1 MRILLCCELYSPS
14 VGGVQQVMQQLA
26 ERLVVRGHEVTI
38 ATTKLPTRLFS
49 ELNGVTIREFKI
61 SGNLVRGMEGT
72 VAEYRRFVTSQSFD
86 VIMIKAAQQW
96 TFDALW
102 PVLSEIKAGKVFVPC
117 GFSSLYEPA
126 YAEYFRQLPR
136 ILQQFD
142 HLIFYASD
150 YRDINF

>member
-14 VGGVQQVMQQLA
+14 VGGVQQVIQQLA

-72 VAEYRRFVTSQSFD
+72 VRGVPPLCYLT
-86 VIMIKAAQQW
+86 
-96 TFDALW
+96 
-102 PVLSEIKAGKVFVPC
+102 PV
-117 GFSSLYEPA
+117 
-126 YAEYFRQLPR
+126 
-136 ILQQFD
+136 
-142 HLIFYASD
+142 
-150 YRDINF
+150 